1 MEPKFTP
8 SLPKPSLWQ
17 VSSDNTCEKKQV
29 YLSLSAIFRIH
40 LRDTNCGVN
49 IAKLRHKIAG
59 DAHIRQLNMVKI
71 FQYLR
76 TETFR
81 KNLIG
86 ALIGLTVFFLII
98 FFSLRQYTRHDESI
112 PVPELKGLL
121 VDEAIEQLQAQG
133 FRYDVDSVYQ
143 MDARPGLVI
152 EQDPNPN
159 TNVKK
164 NRTLYLTIITR
175 TAPEVAF
182 PDLVEKTFVEARA
195 TLNSYGLKLGDT
207 TYIPDIARDV
217 VLDVKFG
224 GERLN
229 AGRPLPKG
237 SIVDLVLGDGRGDNE
252 VQIPDL
258 TGLTLTEVRFA
269 LQGAS
274 LTLGAVNYMGPVTD
288 SLSAVVISQ
297 TPTPEDDWVSIGTP
311 VNIALANQ

>member
-1 MEPKFTP
+1 MRSHLINRAF
-8 SLPKPSLWQ
+8 
-17 VSSDNTCEKKQV
+17 NT
-29 YLSLSAIFRIH
+29 
-40 LRDTNCGVN
+40 DTT
-49 IAKLRHKIAG
+49 
-59 DAHIRQLNMVKI
+59 DDNMVKF

-76 TETFR
+76 TDTFR

-98 FFSLRQYTRHDESI
+98 VFSLRQYTRHSESVA
-112 PVPELKGLL
+112 VPELKGLL
-121 VDEAIEQLQAQG
+121 IDDAVKKLQSQG
-133 FRYDVDSVYQ
+133 FEYDLDSVYQ
-143 MDARPGLVI
+143 VDAKPGLVI
-152 EQDPNPN
+152 EQDPDPN
-159 TNVKK
+159 TKVKK

-195 TLNSYGLKLGDT
+195 VLNSYGLKLGDT

-229 AGRPLPKG
+229 AGRPVPKG
-237 SIVDLVLGDGRGDNE
+237 STIDLVLGDGRGANE
-252 VQIPDL
+252 VQVPDL
-258 TGLTLTEVRFA
+258 TGLTLAEVQFA

-274 LTLGAVNYMGPVTD
+274 LTLGTVNYMGMVTD
-288 SLSAVVISQ
+288 SLTAVVITQ
-297 TPTPEDDWVSIGTP
+297 TPAPDDPMVSIGTP